1 MSRSY
6 RHSHDAGNSNTGR
19 DRQNKRRSNRRERRL
34 ITELASQADSFVSP
48 LLSGLSSNAGFA
60 SERQFSN
67 PAVSASRS

>member
-34 ITELASQADSFVSP
+34 ITELAAQADSFVSP
-48 LLSGLSSNAGFA
+48 LLSGTMHVGSRL
-60 SERQFSN
+60 ERQFSN